1 MQSTH
6 SNSSQTTP
14 NMNNPDEK
22 ITADLSTLS
31 EQISLCQSMLVNAG
45 PLSSIQDNEALLT
58 VIGFLE
64 ACVPRMMELIE
75 AAASGAIKEETFE
88 MCLTVNDKLT
98 NILAD
103 VEKDPEDR
111 QPLTVAASASENSG
125 SGSDM
130 VSDNKIDSDMNK
142 LSITS
147 EGADNDIKLG
157 GKTSGMSEEDLRK
170 PPPEEV
176 LENDPFASGPD
187 LLQPTQTAPLT
198 MMGTSTTSTE
208 SAMAPS
214 SSEQA
219 KTDDND
225 DDDFDAFFKDRTT
238 AS

>member
-1 MQSTH
+1 MMQSTH
-6 SNSSQTTP
+6 SNTSQTTP
-14 NMNNPDEK
+14 KMNNPDEK
-22 ITADLSTLS
+22 ITADLSTLT

-64 ACVPRMMELIE
+64 ACVPRMVELIE

-111 QPLTVAASASENSG
+111 QPLTVAASAGGNSG
-125 SGSDM
+125 DGDM

-142 LSITS
+142 LSIS
-147 EGADNDIKLG
+147 SDSNIKLG
-157 GKTSGMSEEDLRK
+157 GKTSGMDEEDLRK

-176 LENDPFASGPD
+176 LENDPFADGPD

-198 MMGTSTTSTE
+198 MMGSSTAE

-214 SSEQA
+214 SSDGQA
-219 KTDDND
+219 KTDDNN

>member
-1 MQSTH
+1 
-6 SNSSQTTP
+6 
-14 NMNNPDEK
+14 MNNPDEK
-22 ITADLSTLS
+22 IKSDLSTLS

-111 QPLTVAASASENSG
+111 QPLTVVASAGGNSG
-125 SGSDM
+125 GSDM
-130 VSDNKIDSDMNK
+130 VSDDKIDMDMNK
-142 LSITS
+142 LSISS
-147 EGADNDIKLG
+147 EGVDNNIKL
-157 GKTSGMSEEDLRK
+157 GKTSGMNEEDLRK
-170 PPPEEV
+170 PPPEEI
-176 LENDPFASGPD
+176 DPFAGGPD

-198 MMGTSTTSTE
+198 MIGTSTATADST
-208 SAMAPS
+208 MAPAS
-214 SSEQA
+214 SDGQA
-219 KTDDND
+219 KTDDN
-225 DDDFDAFFKDRTT
+225 DDFDAFFKDRTA

>member
-6 SNSSQTTP
+6 SNTSTTP

-22 ITADLSTLS
+22 IKSDLSTLS

-111 QPLTVAASASENSG
+111 QPITVAASAGGSSG
-125 SGSDM
+125 DGDM
-130 VSDNKIDSDMNK
+130 VSDTKIDMDMNK

-147 EGADNDIKLG
+147 EGADSIKLG
-157 GKTSGMSEEDLRK
+157 GKTSGMNEEDLRK
-170 PPPEEV
+170 PPPEEI
-176 LENDPFASGPD
+176 DPFAGGPD

-198 MMGTSTTSTE
+198 MTGTTTTTE
-208 SAMAPS
+208 SAMAPAVS
-214 SSEQA
+214 SDGQA
-219 KTDDND
+219 KDN

>member
-6 SNSSQTTP
+6 SNTSQTSTKP

-22 ITADLSTLS
+22 IKSDLSTLS

-103 VEKDPEDR
+103 VEKDPKDR
-111 QPLTVAASASENSG
+111 QPLTMAASAGGS

-142 LSITS
+142 LSISS
-147 EGADNDIKLG
+147 EGADSTIKL
-157 GKTSGMSEEDLRK
+157 GKTSGMNEEDLRK

-176 LENDPFASGPD
+176 DPFAGGPD

-198 MMGTSTTSTE
+198 IIGTSTATADST
-208 SAMAPS
+208 MAPAVS
-214 SSEQA
+214 SDGQA
-219 KTDDND
+219 KDN
-225 DDDFDAFFKDRTT
+225 DDDFDAFFKDRTA

>member
-6 SNSSQTTP
+6 SNTSSKL

-31 EQISLCQSMLVNAG
+31 DQISLCQSMLVNVG

-64 ACVPRMMELIE
+64 ACVPRMVELIE

-111 QPLTVAASASENSG
+111 QPLTVAASAGGNSG
-125 SGSDM
+125 DGDM

-142 LSITS
+142 LSISS
-147 EGADNDIKLG
+147 EGADSNIKLG
-157 GKTSGMSEEDLRK
+157 GKTSGMNEEDLRK
-170 PPPEEV
+170 PPPEEI
-176 LENDPFASGPD
+176 DPFAGGPD

-198 MMGTSTTSTE
+198 MMGESSTTE

-214 SSEQA
+214 SSDGQA

>member
-1 MQSTH
+1 MMQSTH
-6 SNSSQTTP
+6 SNTSQTKP

-22 ITADLSTLS
+22 ISADLSTLS

-111 QPLTVAASASENSG
+111 QPLTVAASAASG
-125 SGSDM
+125 SSGDGDM

-147 EGADNDIKLG
+147 EGADSTIKL

-170 PPPEEV
+170 PPPEEI
-176 LENDPFASGPD
+176 DPFAGGPD

-198 MMGTSTTSTE
+198 MMGTSTTTD

-214 SSEQA
+214 SSSDGQA
-219 KTDDND
+219 KTDDN

>member
-6 SNSSQTTP
+6 SNTSQTKP

-22 ITADLSTLS
+22 IKADLSTLS

-111 QPLTVAASASENSG
+111 QPLTEVASAAGSSSG
-125 SGSDM
+125 NEM
-130 VSDNKIDSDMNK
+130 VSDNKIMDANK

-147 EGADNDIKLG
+147 EGADNNIKLG

-176 LENDPFASGPD
+176 DPFAGGPD

-198 MMGTSTTSTE
+198 MMGTTTAE

-214 SSEQA
+214 SSDEQV
-219 KTDDND
+219 KIDDN

>member
-1 MQSTH
+1 
-6 SNSSQTTP
+6 
-14 NMNNPDEK
+14 
-22 ITADLSTLS
+22 
-31 EQISLCQSMLVNAG
+31 
-45 PLSSIQDNEALLT
+45 
-58 VIGFLE
+58 
-64 ACVPRMMELIE
+64 MMELIE

-111 QPLTVAASASENSG
+111 QPLTVAASAGGNSG

-147 EGADNDIKLG
+147 EGADSIKLG
-157 GKTSGMSEEDLRK
+157 GKTSGMNEEDLRK

-176 LENDPFASGPD
+176 DPFAGGPD

-198 MMGTSTTSTE
+198 STTTTE

-214 SSEQA
+214 SSDGQA

>member
-6 SNSSQTTP
+6 SNTSQTKP

-111 QPLTVAASASENSG
+111 QPLTEVASAVG
-125 SGSDM
+125 SSDDGDM
-130 VSDNKIDSDMNK
+130 VSDNKIDSDMNT
-142 LSITS
+142 LIISS
-147 EGADNDIKLG
+147 EGADSTIKLG
-157 GKTSGMSEEDLRK
+157 GKTTGMSEEDLRK

-176 LENDPFASGPD
+176 DPFAGGPD

-198 MMGTSTTSTE
+198 MMGTSTTTAE
-208 SAMAPS
+208 SAMAPAAS
-214 SSEQA
+214 DGQA

>member
-1 MQSTH
+1 
-6 SNSSQTTP
+6 
-14 NMNNPDEK
+14 MNNPDEK

-111 QPLTVAASASENSG
+111 QPLTVAASAGGNSG
-125 SGSDM
+125 GSDM
-130 VSDNKIDSDMNK
+130 VSDSKIDEDMNT
-142 LSITS
+142 LSLSS
-147 EGADNDIKLG
+147 EGADSNIKL
-157 GKTSGMSEEDLRK
+157 GKTSGMNEEDLRK

-176 LENDPFASGPD
+176 DPFAGGPD

-198 MMGTSTTSTE
+198 MMGTPATTAE
-208 SAMAPS
+208 SAMAPAVS
-214 SSEQA
+214 SDGQA
-219 KTDDND
+219 KTDDN
-225 DDDFDAFFKDRTT
+225 DDFDAFFKDRTA

>member
-1 MQSTH
+1 MMQSTH
-6 SNSSQTTP
+6 SNTSQTKP

-22 ITADLSTLS
+22 IKADLSTLS

-111 QPLTVAASASENSG
+111 QPLTAAASVGGSSG
-125 SGSDM
+125 DGVM

-142 LSITS
+142 LSIS
-147 EGADNDIKLG
+147 SDSNIKLG
-157 GKTSGMSEEDLRK
+157 GKTSGMNEEDLRK

-176 LENDPFASGPD
+176 LENDPFAGGPD

-198 MMGTSTTSTE
+198 MMGTSTTTE
-208 SAMAPS
+208 AAMAPAS
-214 SSEQA
+214 SYGQTT
-219 KTDDND
+219 KTDGND

>member
-6 SNSSQTTP
+6 NNASQTSTKP

-22 ITADLSTLS
+22 IKADLSTLS
-31 EQISLCQSMLVNAG
+31 DQISLCQSMLMNSG

-111 QPLTVAASASENSG
+111 QPLTVAASAGGS

-142 LSITS
+142 LSISS
-147 EGADNDIKLG
+147 EGADSNIKLG
-157 GKTSGMSEEDLRK
+157 GKTSGMNEEDLRK
-170 PPPEEV
+170 PPPEQ
-176 LENDPFASGPD
+176 NDPFAGGPD

-198 MMGTSTTSTE
+198 MMGTSTTAEST
-208 SAMAPS
+208 MAPAS
-214 SSEQA
+214 SDGQA
-219 KTDDND
+219 KDN